1 MLLKAAA
8 IAAIAGLLLVA
19 LPSDQR
25 RPYRTSEFRVPS
37 RYRHEPA
44 RWTESTESRRWES
57 NGTPTLAG
65 TPSPSPCGKAAQ
77 GQHPLRQR

>member
-8 IAAIAGLLLVA
+8 IAAIAGVLLVA

-37 RYRHEPA
+37 RYRHEPREMDRIDRIA
-44 RWTESTESRRWES
+44 KVGKQWYAYFGRDSIAL
-57 NGTPTLAG
+57 TL
-65 TPSPSPCGKAAQ
+65 
-77 GQHPLRQR
+77 R